1 MLKRRIAQRLRDC
14 LREAQL
20 VATPALGVAN
30 FPVDGETLE
39 LLSTAAERRVQE
51 EHASVVRELG
61 IEAETPLSAMG
72 ARLLDRALWLPG
84 DFVGE
89 AAELLIGDLA
99 CRPRD
104 RGLLFLAP
112 GPERKR
118 FLAPLTALGEIETA
132 TEVFLAT
139 DGDTV
144 PSGPAVTALSLPPNV
159 SADTSWIVRFGEGPP
174 YALVA
179 GKPRS
184 DGARPV
190 FHSADPVL
198 VEHMTFR
205 LRAETG
211 LRGAR
216 LMRLLVADH
225 DRGRAKGIAE
235 ACTGRGHIVE
245 VAQHGATAL
254 ELSLERIPEAVIC
267 PIDLAVIDGVRLAE
281 ILRGN
286 PRTRGTSFIFLVN
299 DELDAPISMDSRDA
313 TVVAPWHEADVLD
326 HVDAILERSARFGEI
341 RSDTEIE
348 GKLSQISIADLLQI
362 FQMNQRS
369 GSLKIAYEELPAPAS
384 IAIRGGQV
392 VDALIP
398 LADGTAVVGEK
409 ALYRVLCWK
418 DGRFEF
424 IPGEVKEQARIAK
437 PPAHAAH
444 GGHAPEGRVGQ
455 AAPRH
460 AGPRFPAG
468 AARAARADPE
478 PRAPAHPRGAR
489 RGERLPQDRRDRRSL
504 PVPGLPGAARAR
516 DLFSR
521 DFLGLEHLRTTPE
534 GGFQQSEAA
543 IFSAPQVRRMREWAA
558 GQRPKSGSVLK
569 VVVASKERALV
580 RAFVTALR
588 ESTHFVIDGRLA
600 RDTDKLGAL
609 GTLGHVPLGEHM
621 TLRLISAPADAIYE
635 PLWDVAANGMLGAI
649 ILPAGPFGA
658 ALEATE
664 AISGAHA
671 RAQPALRAPAPAR
684 RTRAQPV
691 RLGARDAPAPRRRLL
706 LRAAAAVEPGAARG
720 AAQRVCEARSVT
732 HRSTA
737 SRCSPNSPPT
747 SAARSRATS
756 SPASSTAARPCTAR
770 ARRRTRCTSCSGD
783 GHVRDGGHNL
793 AELVPGEVLGALS
806 IVSIGKRECRSSARS
821 RRASCRSPARATC
834 VSATS
839 CRALALRLQEAI
851 LRSFSALVRGVLED
865 SRAA

>member
-1 MLKRRIAQRLRDC
+1 
-14 LREAQL
+14 
-20 VATPALGVAN
+20 
-30 FPVDGETLE
+30 
-39 LLSTAAERRVQE
+39 
-51 EHASVVRELG
+51 
-61 IEAETPLSAMG
+61 
-72 ARLLDRALWLPG
+72 
-84 DFVGE
+84 
-89 AAELLIGDLA
+89 
-99 CRPRD
+99 
-104 RGLLFLAP
+104 
-112 GPERKR
+112 
-118 FLAPLTALGEIETA
+118 
-132 TEVFLAT
+132 
-139 DGDTV
+139 
-144 PSGPAVTALSLPPNV
+144 
-159 SADTSWIVRFGEGPP
+159 
-174 YALVA
+174 
-179 GKPRS
+179 
-184 DGARPV
+184 
-190 FHSADPVL
+190 
-198 VEHMTFR
+198 
-205 LRAETG
+205 
-211 LRGAR
+211 
-216 LMRLLVADH
+216 MRLLVADH

-369 GSLKIAYEELPAPAS
+369 GSLKISYEELPAPAS
-384 IAIRGGQV
+384 IAIRSGQV

-418 DGRFEF
+418 EGRFEF
-424 IPGEVKEQARIAK
+424 IPGEVREQARVAK
-437 PPAHAAH
+437 PLRMLLM
-444 GGHAPEGRVGQ
+444 EGMRQ
-455 AAPRH
+455 K
-460 AGPRFPAG
+460 
-468 AARAARADPE
+468 DE
-478 PRAPAHPRGAR
+478 WDK
-489 RGERLPQDRRDRRSL
+489 LRRDMPGPDFRLALR
-504 PVPGLPGAARAR
+504 VPREQIPSHTHPLTREVLDAVNAYRKIGEIVDHCPFPDYQVLRVLS

-558 GQRPKSGSVLK
+558 GQRPKAGSVLK

-649 ILPAGPFGA
+649 ILPAGPFGT

-664 AISGAHA
+664 AIWA
-671 RAQPALRAPAPAR
+671 RMRARSPRSVHLLLP
-684 RTRAQPV
+684 
-691 RLGARDAPAPRRRLL
+691 DAPGLNL
-706 LRAAAAVEPGAARG
+706 SDSARG
-720 AAQRVCEARSVT
+720 TLPHLEGGSFFVLPPPSSLERLEVLRSVF
-732 HRSTA
+732 
-737 SRCSPNSPPT
+737 
-747 SAARSRATS
+747 AR
-756 SPASSTAARPCTAR
+756 
-770 ARRRTRCTSCSGD
+770 
-783 GHVRDGGHNL
+783 
-793 AELVPGEVLGALS
+793 LVP
-806 IVSIGKRECRSSARS
+806 
-821 RRASCRSPARATC
+821 
-834 VSATS
+834 
-839 CRALALRLQEAI
+839 
-851 LRSFSALVRGVLED
+851 
-865 SRAA
+865 